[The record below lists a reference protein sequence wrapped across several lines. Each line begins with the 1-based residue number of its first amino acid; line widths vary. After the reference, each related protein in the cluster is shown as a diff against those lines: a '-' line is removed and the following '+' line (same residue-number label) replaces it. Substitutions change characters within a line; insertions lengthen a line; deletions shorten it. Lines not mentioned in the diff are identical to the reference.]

1 MKGNKMKSIAELNAE
16 HSAAIAK
23 LEAEHA
29 LASLMPA
36 APDSV
41 QLGKGRRPS
50 WIVYRKRSLSAALEL
65 MELFHCVPLYRYKG
79 TFTELTPDGCADE
92 RSEETGGPFAFALD
106 VNQGAGYGP
115 SVQIYFYAGVSDP
128 ALAPQ
133 SRLVRVVI
141 DIDGPDYIGA
151 FSALGAS
158 FIPVAWTPRRN
169 EPSEWRVG
177 PCAALS
183 GLADSYVQWASGSKK
198 ACRFTY
204 LFCADQAEAMTMTAN
219 VHALD
224 QLCNLRDEF
233 QPAAELI
240 ESTARAD
247 YYRIPGVKG
256 ARDCFAAVKPGAPAP
271 ANVAG
276 YYSLE
281 TLKRLK
287 GDA

>member
-1 MKGNKMKSIAELNAE
+1 MKSIADLNAE
-16 HSAAIAK
+16 HAAAVAK

-65 MELFHCVPLYRYKG
+65 MQLFHCVPLYRFKG

-92 RSEETGGPFAFALD
+92 KAEEVGGPFACSLD
-106 VNQGAGYGP
+106 VSHSGGEFGP
-115 SVQIYFYAGVSDP
+115 SATLFFYAGVADP

-133 SRLVRVVI
+133 SRLVRIVI
-141 DIDGPDYIGA
+141 DIDGPDYIGG
-151 FSALGAS
+151 FSALSAS
-158 FIPVAWTPRRN
+158 RQPVAWDRRGN
-169 EPSEWRVG
+169 VTEWRVG
-177 PCAALS
+177 PCAALA
-183 GLADSYVQWASGSKK
+183 GLADSYVQWGGGGKNDW
-198 ACRFTY
+198 RFSY
-204 LFCADQAEAMTMTAN
+204 LFCADQEAAAPMADN
-219 VHALD
+219 SHALG
-224 QLCNLRDEF
+224 QLRNLRDEF

-256 ARDCFAAVKPGAPAP
+256 GRDVFAAVKPGAPAP

-281 TLKRLK
+281 SLKSLK
-287 GDA
+287 GDAA